1 MRAVWCRIAPCKP
14 LAWVP
19 RLNLKHRALA
29 GAVPAHTVLCRTN
42 SAFAA
47 LQMTHDLNF
56 DAETYGKP
64 GLAITAR

>member
-29 GAVPAHTVLCRTN
+29 GAVLALTVAVQDQQCLCGATDD
-42 SAFAA
+42 
-47 LQMTHDLNF
+47 T
-56 DAETYGKP
+56 
-64 GLAITAR
+64 